1 MKKIVREEKES
12 EVLYVDFNVTYTQE
26 SYIEE
31 GHGFHEFID
40 EQEIDRKISKAYIEL
55 KNGIVIDITDRLTR
69 EEKKH
74 IIDYNERI

>member
-31 GHGFHEFID
+31 GHGFHELID
-40 EQEIDRKISKAYIEL
+40 EQEIDRKISKAYVEL